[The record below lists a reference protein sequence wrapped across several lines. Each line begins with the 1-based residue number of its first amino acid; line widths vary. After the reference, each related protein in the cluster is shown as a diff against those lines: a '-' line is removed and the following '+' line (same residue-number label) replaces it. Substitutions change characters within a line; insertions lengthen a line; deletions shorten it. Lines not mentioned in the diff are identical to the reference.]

1 MACKMETACSFLGEE
16 VNSRHHA
23 ESKEKVL
30 KASLL
35 STSGFGELFCRL
47 QGFLFSFSFI
57 SGRF

>member
-1 MACKMETACSFLGEE
+1 METACSFLGEE